1 MPRTLWKYIF
11 LETLRL
17 VVIASCV
24 LVTVIA
30 FAVTVKP
37 LGDGKL
43 SAAQAVSFMLFAVP
57 PMLAYA
63 LPFAAGFGTTL
74 AYHRLADDNE
84 ISAAKAGGLS
94 HRQILAPALAIG
106 LMLALGVGLLND
118 QIIPRFLTRM
128 EHMITQDLT
137 QVMVNQLDQGHSAT
151 FGNTE
156 IHADR
161 VFNYPLEADS
171 PYERTVRLDGL
182 VAIETEA
189 DGTISLE
196 ATSSTAWLY
205 IFRAAA
211 LPEASRGGFNPDDLI
226 AKIVFD
232 DGAAFVDGQYGDIS
246 DYETRAWALP
256 SAFNDDPKYLTGAE
270 LRALHDRPE
279 AMSFVESRRLDL
291 ARALATAQT
300 IRTLE
305 RRAST
310 SRQLVFINALA
321 GRTLFV
327 STSEITWNGL
337 GHWDIAP
344 MPGQSTV
351 EIEEQAAD
359 GTVTRSHAAIA
370 RLFPQT
376 PSASTEGFLNPGA
389 STGAVSL
396 RFRLELQDVTV
407 GTSTGD
413 ARLDT
418 VTQIPEEVIQGL
430 TIEGDPMPGLAALS
444 SAALLEL
451 AVPYQGQDDISHRAQ
466 NLTRMIDDLGREV
479 LSKRH
484 ERYAMSASCLVM
496 VLTGAVM
503 ALKLKDKM
511 PLVIYLW
518 SFFPALI
525 TIIMIAS
532 GQSTI
537 HKEGVVGVPL
547 LWSGVIG
554 LAAYTLLTLRNLARR

>member
-11 LETLRL
+11 LETIRL
-17 VVIASCV
+17 VLIAACV

-43 SAAQAVSFMLFAVP
+43 NAAQAVSFMLFAIP

-84 ISAAKAGGLS
+84 ITAAKAGGLS
-94 HRQILAPALAIG
+94 YRQILAPALAIG
-106 LMLALGVGLLND
+106 LLLALAVGLLND

-137 QVMVNQLDQGHSAT
+137 QVMVNQLDRGQSAV
-151 FGNTE
+151 FGDTE

-161 VFNYPLEADS
+161 VINYPLKPDS

-189 DGTISLE
+189 DGRISLE

-211 LPEASRGGFNPDDLI
+211 LPEANRGGFKPDDLI

-232 DGAAFVDGQYGDIS
+232 DGVVFSDGRYGDIANQES
-246 DYETRAWALP
+246 PAWALP
-256 SAFNDDPKYLTGAE
+256 SAFDDDPKYLTGAE
-270 LRALHDRPE
+270 LARLHDHPE
-279 AMSFVESRRLDL
+279 SMSFIETRRLDL

-305 RRAST
+305 RKAST
-310 SRQLVFINALA
+310 TRQLVFNAPA
-321 GRTLFV
+321 ERTLFV
-327 STSEITWNGL
+327 STSRITWNDL
-337 GHWDIAP
+337 GYWDIAP
-344 MPGQSTV
+344 LPGQPTV
-351 EIEEQAAD
+351 EIEEQASD
-359 GTVTRSHAAIA
+359 GTVTRSQAAVA
-370 RLFPQT
+370 RPFPQT
-376 PSASTEGFLNPGA
+376 STPSAEGFFNPNA
-389 STGAVSL
+389 SVAAVSL
-396 RFRLELQDVTV
+396 RFRLELQDITV

-418 VTQIPEEVIQGL
+418 VTQIPGDVINGL
-430 TIEGDPMPGLAALS
+430 TTEDDPMPQLAALS
-444 SAALLEL
+444 SADLLDR
-451 AVPYQGQDDISHRAQ
+451 AVPYQSQGEITARATT
-466 NLTRMIDDLGREV
+466 LTRMIEDLGREV

-511 PLVIYLW
+511 PLVVYLW
-518 SFFPALI
+518 SFFPALT

-537 HKEGVVGVPL
+537 HKEGAVGIPV
-547 LWSGVIG
+547 LWSGVVG
-554 LAAYTLLTLRNLARR
+554 LTAYTLLTLRNLARR